1 MQVIGIR
8 IISSSIDGGV
18 LQLMVRYESLTWN
31 HSDSRF
37 QFSDDLHIVG
47 NITVTGNVDGID
59 ILVQPILMM

>member
-1 MQVIGIR
+1 MEN
-8 IISSSIDGGV
+8 
-18 LQLMVRYESLTWN
+18 ESLTWN

-59 ILVQPILMM
+59 ISAIDTDDVSEMQQINTIQIS

>member
-1 MQVIGIR
+1 MIDDGIT
-8 IISSSIDGGV
+8 IDGNV
-18 LQLMVRYESLTWN
+18 DESLTWN

-59 ILVQPILMM
+59 ISVQ